1 VLDVLWYGVKPFAA
15 RRVAPFLREAI
26 VVNLFARA
34 LLLLAAGQLCFGVHR
49 LSAADLPLKKL
60 RAGYPSHSASMY
72 PIYVT
77 KEAKLFEK
85 YGLDTEMIYVQG
97 VQMVQVHVAGQL
109 DVTTTS
115 GLVTLQSSV
124 SGSDLVLLA
133 NSIDMHLMKLAAHP
147 SIKGPADLKG
157 KSIAVTRFG
166 SLTDLLV
173 RPLLTSWGLDPK
185 KDVTLLQIG
194 SQRDIATAISLKRV
208 DAGVLSFPT
217 SYYAEKTGLK
227 PLYDFGESGGEIP
240 TTTVAISREFGKK
253 NRDTVLRFLRAYLEG
268 HKRLLTDRALSI
280 RALRKYGGIADE
292 ETLAYTYDL
301 FSTKIIRKV
310 PTISAKS
317 VENALQ
323 LLAETMPK
331 ARERKAAEF
340 IDASYMEELDRSGF
354 IKSLWQ

>member
-1 VLDVLWYGVKPFAA
+1 MLSVKMRAVLFFVSASLFSTP
-15 RRVAPFLREAI
+15 
-26 VVNLFARA
+26 NLF
-34 LLLLAAGQLCFGVHR
+34 G
-49 LSAADLPLKKL
+49 ADAPLRKL
-60 RAGYPSHSASMY
+60 RVGYPSHSASMY

-85 YGLDTEMIYVQG
+85 YGLDGELIYVQG

-124 SGSDLVLLA
+124 SGADLILLA
-133 NSIDMHLMKLAAHP
+133 NSIDMHLMKLTAHP
-147 SIKGPADLKG
+147 GIGGPADLKG

-173 RPLLTSWGLDPK
+173 RPLLVNWGLDPK

-194 SQRDIATAISLKRV
+194 SQRDIATAISLKKV

-217 SYYAEKTGLK
+217 SYYAERTGLK
-227 PLYDFGESGGEIP
+227 TLYDFAESGGEIP
-240 TTTVAISREFGKK
+240 TTTVAISREYGKK
-253 NRDTVLRFLRAYLEG
+253 NRDSVLRFLRAYLEG
-268 HKRLLTDRALSI
+268 HKILLTDRTLSI

-301 FSTKIIRKV
+301 FSTKIVRKI
-310 PTISAKS
+310 PTISTKS
-317 VENALQ
+317 VDNALK
-323 LLAETMPK
+323 LLGENMPK
-331 ARERKAAEF
+331 ARERKASEF
-340 IDASYMEELDRSGF
+340 IDTSYMEELERTGF
-354 IKSLWQ
+354 IKSLWP

>member
-1 VLDVLWYGVKPFAA
+1 MFSVIIFAVVLIASVSLPST
-15 RRVAPFLREAI
+15 P
-26 VVNLFARA
+26 NLFA
-34 LLLLAAGQLCFGVHR
+34 
-49 LSAADLPLKKL
+49 ADPPLKKI
-60 RAGYPSHSASMY
+60 RVGYPSHSASMY

-77 KEAKLFEK
+77 REAQLFEK
-85 YGLDTEMIYVQG
+85 YGLDGELIYVQG

-124 SGSDLVLLA
+124 SGADLILLA
-133 NSIDMHLMKLAAHP
+133 NSIDMHLMKLSAHP
-147 SIKGPADLKG
+147 GIHGPADLKG

-173 RPLLTSWGLDPK
+173 RPLLASWGLDPK

-227 PLYDFGESGGEIP
+227 TLYDFAESGGEIP
-240 TTTVAISREFGKK
+240 TTTVAISREYGKK

-268 HKRLLTDRALSI
+268 HKKLLTDRALGI
-280 RALRKYGGIADE
+280 RTLRKYGGITDE

-301 FSTKIIRKV
+301 FSTKIIRKI
-310 PTISAKS
+310 PAISTKS
-317 VENALQ
+317 VDNALK
-323 LLAETMPK
+323 LLGENMPK
-331 ARERKAAEF
+331 ARERKASEF
-340 IDASYMEELDRSGF
+340 IDASYMEELERTGF
-354 IKSLWQ
+354 VKSLWP

>member
-1 VLDVLWYGVKPFAA
+1 MFSVRIPAVL
-15 RRVAPFLREAI
+15 FLAGAS
-26 VVNLFARA
+26 LFSMPN
-34 LLLLAAGQLCFGVHR
+34 LLAAD
-49 LSAADLPLKKL
+49 APLKKL
-60 RAGYPSHSASMY
+60 RVGYPSHSASMY

-85 YGLDTEMIYVQG
+85 YGLAGELIYVQG

-124 SGSDLVLLA
+124 AGAGLILLA
-133 NSIDMHLMKLAAHP
+133 NSIDMHLMKLTAHP
-147 SIKGPADLKG
+147 SINGPTDLKG

-173 RPLLTSWGLDPK
+173 RPLLVSWGLDPK

-194 SQRDIATAISLKRV
+194 SQRDIATAISLKKV

-217 SYYAEKTGLK
+217 SYYAERTGLK
-227 PLYDFGESGGEIP
+227 TIYDFAESGGEIP
-240 TTTVAISREFGKK
+240 TTTVSISREFGRK
-253 NRDTVLRFLRAYLEG
+253 NRDSVLRFLRAYLEA
-268 HKRLLTDRALSI
+268 HKVLLTDRGLSI

-301 FSTKIIRKV
+301 FSTKIIRKI
-310 PTISAKS
+310 PTISTRS
-317 VENALQ
+317 VENALK
-323 LLAETMPK
+323 LLGENMPK
-331 ARERKAAEF
+331 ARERKASEF
-340 IDASYMEELDRSGF
+340 IDTSYMEELERTGF
-354 IKSLWQ
+354 IKSLWP

>member
-1 VLDVLWYGVKPFAA
+1 MLNPRTIVALLVTAA
-15 RRVAPFLREAI
+15 
-26 VVNLFARA
+26 A
-34 LLLLAAGQLCFGVHR
+34 LLLPVSR
-49 LSAADLPLKKL
+49 PNSADAQLKKL
-60 RAGYPSHSASMY
+60 RIGYPSHSASMY

-77 KEAKLFEK
+77 KEARLLEK
-85 YGLDTEMIYVQG
+85 YGLDGELIYVQG

-124 SGSDLVLLA
+124 SGSDLILLA
-133 NSIDMHLMKLAAHP
+133 NSIDMHLMKLTAHAG
-147 SIKGPADLKG
+147 IGGPGDLKG

-173 RPLLTSWGLDPK
+173 RPLLMSWGLDPK

-194 SQRDIATAISLKRV
+194 SQRDIATAISLKKV

-217 SYYAEKTGLK
+217 SYYAERTGLK

-268 HKRLLTDRALSI
+268 HKRLLTDRALGI
-280 RALRKYGGIADE
+280 RALRKYGGIGDE

-301 FSTKIIRKV
+301 FSTKIVRRI
-310 PTISAKS
+310 PNISTKS
-317 VENALQ
+317 VENALK
-323 LLAETMPK
+323 LLGESMPK
-331 ARERKAAEF
+331 AKERKASEF
-340 IDASYMEELDRSGF
+340 IDTSYMEELERTGF
-354 IKSLWQ
+354 IRSLWP

>member
-1 VLDVLWYGVKPFAA
+1 MFSVIIFA
-15 RRVAPFLREAI
+15 
-26 VVNLFARA
+26 VVFIASVSLPSTPNLFA
-34 LLLLAAGQLCFGVHR
+34 
-49 LSAADLPLKKL
+49 ADPPLRKI
-60 RAGYPSHSASMY
+60 RVGYPSHSASMY

-77 KEAKLFEK
+77 REAQLFEK
-85 YGLDTEMIYVQG
+85 YGLDGELIYVQG

-124 SGSDLVLLA
+124 SGADLILLA
-133 NSIDMHLMKLAAHP
+133 NSIDMHLMKLTAHP
-147 SIKGPADLKG
+147 GIHGPADLKG

-173 RPLLTSWGLDPK
+173 RPLLASWGLDPK

-227 PLYDFGESGGEIP
+227 TLYDFAESGGEIP
-240 TTTVAISREFGKK
+240 TTTVAISREYGKK

-268 HKRLLTDRALSI
+268 HKKLLTDRALGI
-280 RALRKYGGIADE
+280 RALRKYGGITDE

-301 FSTKIIRKV
+301 FSTKIIRKI
-310 PTISAKS
+310 PALSTKS
-317 VENALQ
+317 VDNALK
-323 LLAETMPK
+323 LLGENMPK
-331 ARERKAAEF
+331 ARERKASEF
-340 IDASYMEELDRSGF
+340 IDASYMEELERTGF
-354 IKSLWQ
+354 VKSLWP

>member
-1 VLDVLWYGVKPFAA
+1 MPDSSVKTFTWIL
-15 RRVAPFLREAI
+15 FLILAG
-26 VVNLFARA
+26 A
-34 LLLLAAGQLCFGVHR
+34 LSFGVSR
-49 LSAADLPLKKL
+49 GGAADGPLKKL

-77 KEAKLFEK
+77 KEARLFEK
-85 YGLDTEMIYVQG
+85 YGLDTELVYVQG

-133 NSIDMHLMKLAAHP
+133 NSIDMHLMKLTAHP
-147 SIKGPADLKG
+147 SINGPGDLKG

-166 SLTDLLV
+166 SLTDLIV
-173 RPLLTSWGLDPK
+173 RPLLLSWGLDPK

-227 PLYDFGESGGEIP
+227 PLYDFAESGVEIP

-268 HKRLLTDRALSI
+268 HKRLRTDREVAI

-301 FSTKIIRKV
+301 FSTKIVRRI
-310 PTISAKS
+310 PTITTKS
-317 VENALQ
+317 VENALH
-323 LLAETMPK
+323 LLGETMPK
-331 ARERKAAEF
+331 AKERKAAEF
-340 IDASYMEELDRSGF
+340 IDTSYLEELERSGF

>member
-1 VLDVLWYGVKPFAA
+1 MFSVIIFAVVLIASVSLPST
-15 RRVAPFLREAI
+15 P
-26 VVNLFARA
+26 NLFA
-34 LLLLAAGQLCFGVHR
+34 
-49 LSAADLPLKKL
+49 ADPPLKKI
-60 RAGYPSHSASMY
+60 RVGYPSHSASMY

-77 KEAKLFEK
+77 REAQLFEK
-85 YGLDTEMIYVQG
+85 YGLDGELIYVQG

-124 SGSDLVLLA
+124 SGADLILLA
-133 NSIDMHLMKLAAHP
+133 NSIDMHLMKLSAHP
-147 SIKGPADLKG
+147 GIHGPADLKG

-173 RPLLTSWGLDPK
+173 RPLLASWGLDPK

-227 PLYDFGESGGEIP
+227 TLYDFAESGGEIP
-240 TTTVAISREFGKK
+240 TTTVAISREYGKK

-268 HKRLLTDRALSI
+268 HKKLLTDRALGI
-280 RALRKYGGIADE
+280 RALRKYGGITDE

-301 FSTKIIRKV
+301 FSTKIIRKI
-310 PTISAKS
+310 PAISTKS
-317 VENALQ
+317 VDNALK
-323 LLAETMPK
+323 LLGENMPK
-331 ARERKAAEF
+331 ARERKASEF
-340 IDASYMEELDRSGF
+340 IDASYMEELERTGF
-354 IKSLWQ
+354 VKSLWP

>member
-1 VLDVLWYGVKPFAA
+1 MFSVIIFA
-15 RRVAPFLREAI
+15 
-26 VVNLFARA
+26 VVFIASVSLPSTPNLFA
-34 LLLLAAGQLCFGVHR
+34 
-49 LSAADLPLKKL
+49 ADPPLRKI
-60 RAGYPSHSASMY
+60 RVGYPSHSASMY

-77 KEAKLFEK
+77 REAQLFEK
-85 YGLDTEMIYVQG
+85 YGLDGELIYVQG

-124 SGSDLVLLA
+124 SGADLILLA
-133 NSIDMHLMKLAAHP
+133 NSIDMHLMKLTAHP
-147 SIKGPADLKG
+147 GIHGPADLKG

-173 RPLLTSWGLDPK
+173 RPLLASWGLDPK

-217 SYYAEKTGLK
+217 SYYAERTGLK
-227 PLYDFGESGGEIP
+227 TLYDFAESGGEIP
-240 TTTVAISREFGKK
+240 TTTVAISREYGKK

-268 HKRLLTDRALSI
+268 HKKLLTDRALGI
-280 RALRKYGGIADE
+280 RALRKYGGITDE

-301 FSTKIIRKV
+301 FSTKIIRKI
-310 PTISAKS
+310 PTISTKS
-317 VENALQ
+317 VDNALK
-323 LLAETMPK
+323 LLGENMPK
-331 ARERKAAEF
+331 ARERKASEF
-340 IDASYMEELDRSGF
+340 IDASYMEELERTGF
-354 IKSLWQ
+354 IKSLWP

>member
-1 VLDVLWYGVKPFAA
+1 MLNPRTIVALLVTAA
-15 RRVAPFLREAI
+15 
-26 VVNLFARA
+26 A
-34 LLLLAAGQLCFGVHR
+34 LLLPVSR
-49 LSAADLPLKKL
+49 PNSADAQLKKL
-60 RAGYPSHSASMY
+60 RIGYPSHSASMY

-77 KEAKLFEK
+77 KEARLLEK
-85 YGLDTEMIYVQG
+85 YGLDGELIYVQG

-124 SGSDLVLLA
+124 SGSDLILLA
-133 NSIDMHLMKLAAHP
+133 NSIDMHLMKLTAHAG
-147 SIKGPADLKG
+147 IGGPGDLKG

-173 RPLLTSWGLDPK
+173 RPLLMSWGLDPK

-194 SQRDIATAISLKRV
+194 SQRDIATAISLKKV

-217 SYYAEKTGLK
+217 SYYAERTGLK
-227 PLYDFGESGGEIP
+227 PLYDFGESVGEIP

-268 HKRLLTDRALSI
+268 HKRLLTDRALGI
-280 RALRKYGGIADE
+280 RALRKYGGIGDE

-301 FSTKIIRKV
+301 FSTKIVRRI
-310 PTISAKS
+310 PNISTKS
-317 VENALQ
+317 VENALK
-323 LLAETMPK
+323 LLGESMPK
-331 ARERKAAEF
+331 AKERKASEF
-340 IDASYMEELDRSGF
+340 IDTSYMEELERTGF
-354 IKSLWQ
+354 IRSLWP